1 MCACLEVRV
10 ASSDAG
16 SALAGLALALG
27 LPQPARTDSP
37 EALYAAERALL
48 EGFRVIPLFHLP
60 DVYGVNP
67 RVKGASG
74 ITPLGEWRFENLWV
88 EGGKP

>member
-1 MCACLEVRV
+1 MA
-10 ASSDAG
+10 A
-16 SALAGLALALG
+16 ALG
-27 LPQPARTDSP
+27 LPEPPRAASP

-67 RVKGASG
+67 RVKGGPG
-74 ITPLGEWRFENLWV
+74 IAPLGEWRFENLWV
-88 EGGKP
+88 EGGRP